1 MKLHLFYVLLA
12 GNHLHEQ
19 HECMIRVEV
28 VRPVSDMSTEL
39 IMYHVAMIWE
49 GTIDP
54 VH

>member
-1 MKLHLFYVLLA
+1 MKLHLLYALLA
-12 GNHLHEQ
+12 GNHLHER
-19 HECMIRVEV
+19 HECMIHVEV

-39 IMYHVAMIWE
+39 IMYHVAMICE